1 MLTFRING
9 AGGFPSTCP
18 SWTQD
23 PLVDQG
29 RYITRMGSLR
39 LNQDKL
45 RLAPKVKFS
54 FFHNAKWYGQTKP
67 IDLSDGLT
75 MLDEIDRPNRLDLL
89 DRKINFVKSSR
100 FLACVVNHA
109 WCLSFGLDTWCLST
123 RLDTWCLRAG
133 LYVWRLSAGLDVWRL
148 SVGLDVWHL
157 STGLDAWRLS
167 IGLHVWRL
175 SVRLDAIYT

>member
-54 FFHNAKWYGQTKP
+54 FFHNAKWNGQTKP
-67 IDLSDGLT
+67 TDLSNELT
-75 MLDEIDRPNRLDLL
+75 MPDGIDKPSRLDLP
-89 DRKINFVKSSR
+89 DRQINTIKSSW
-100 FLACVVNHA
+100 FLTCVVNH
-109 WCLSFGLDTWCLST
+109 TWCLST
-123 RLDTWCLRAG
+123 DLDTWYLSTG
-133 LYVWRLSAGLDVWRL
+133 LDVWCLSAGLDTWRL
-148 SVGLDVWHL
+148 NSK
-157 STGLDAWRLS
+157 
-167 IGLHVWRL
+167 
-175 SVRLDAIYT
+175 LDAICTQKSISINCYTQS